1 MMEPLNTPVFV
12 RAYVA
17 PKDWEPKA
25 FIPAGHDTDFTS
37 DWSLT
42 FDTETTVDAAQSLRV
57 GFAQIR
63 KAGELVREFVFFD
76 GDLSDQDIAVIL
88 DYADRHKLQ
97 AITIEAFRKKFLE
110 IGYRMNGAVIGFN
123 LPFDISRIALSHG
136 AAKTTMQGGFS
147 FRLSSWKSEPRVR
160 VKHLSAVAA
169 LIDFAKP
176 FKQLRGKG
184 SRNRDIDVPH
194 NSGCFIDVKTIAAA
208 LLSKRFKLETLAVFL
223 GTTPK
228 EQIEEHGGPITFQ
241 YLDYARGD
249 VQTTWECYQKLAG
262 IYRGFG
268 LSTPLH
274 RILSEASI
282 GKALLREMNIRPL
295 LVGGGHV

>member
-1 MMEPLNTPVFV
+1 MERLETPLYV
-12 RAYVA
+12 RAYME

-25 FIPAGHDTDFTS
+25 FIPAGHETDLTS

-42 FDTETTVDAAQSLRV
+42 FDTETTVDAAQSLRA

-63 KAGELVREFVFFD
+63 KAGILMSEFVFFD
-76 GDLSDQDIAVIL
+76 GHLSDQDIAVIL
-88 DYADRHKLQ
+88 DYAERHSLQ
-97 AITIEAFRKKFLE
+97 AMTIEAFRKKFIE
-110 IGYRMNGAVIGFN
+110 IGYQMNGAIIGFN

-136 AAKTTMQGGFS
+136 VARGALRGGFS
-147 FRLSSWKSEPRVR
+147 FQLSPWKSDPRVR

-169 LIDFAKP
+169 LIDFARP

-184 SRNRDIDVPH
+184 SRNRNVDVPH
-194 NSGCFIDVKTIAAA
+194 NRGCFIDVKTIAAA
-208 LLSKRFKLETLAVFL
+208 LLSKRFNLATLAECL
-223 GTTPK
+223 GATPK
-228 EQIEEHGGPITFQ
+228 EQTEEHGGPMTFQ

-249 VQTTWECYQKLAG
+249 VQTTWECYERLAN
-262 IYRGFG
+262 IYQGFG

-295 LVGGGHV
+295 LVGRGHA

>member
-1 MMEPLNTPVFV
+1 MEPLNTPIFV
-12 RAYVA
+12 RAYME

-25 FIPAGHDTDFTS
+25 FQVAGYEADLTS

-42 FDTETTVDAAQSLRV
+42 FDNETTTDPAQSLRV
-57 GFAQIR
+57 GFAQIH
-63 KAGELVREFVFFD
+63 KAGELVSELVFFD
-76 GDLSDQDIAVIL
+76 ENLSDADISVIL
-88 DYADRHKLQ
+88 DYADTKNLQ
-97 AITIEAFRKKFLE
+97 AITIEAFRKKFIE

-136 AAKTTMQGGFS
+136 AAKGTMQGGFS
-147 FRLSSWKSEPRVR
+147 FRLSPWKSEPRVR

-184 SRNRDIDVPH
+184 SRNRDVDVPH

-223 GTTPK
+223 GATPK
-228 EQIEEHGGPITFQ
+228 EQTEAHGGPITFQ

-249 VQTTWECYQKLAG
+249 VQTTWECYQKLAD

-268 LSTPLH
+268 LSTPLR

>member
-1 MMEPLNTPVFV
+1 ME
-12 RAYVA
+12 

-25 FIPAGHDTDFTS
+25 FIPAGQEMDLTS

-63 KAGELVREFVFFD
+63 KAGALINEIAFFD
-76 GDLSDQDIAVIL
+76 GHLSDQDIAVIL
-88 DYADRHKLQ
+88 DYAERHSLQ
-97 AITIEAFRKKFLE
+97 AMTIEAFRKKFIE
-110 IGYRMNGAVIGFN
+110 IGYRMNGAIIGFN

-136 AAKTTMQGGFS
+136 VARGALRGGFS
-147 FRLSSWKSEPRVR
+147 FRLSPWKSEPRIR

-184 SRNRDIDVPH
+184 SRNRDVDVPH
-194 NSGCFIDVKTIAAA
+194 NRGCFIDVKTIAAA
-208 LLSKRFKLETLAVFL
+208 LLSKRFSLKTLAEFL
-223 GTTPK
+223 KVTEK
-228 EQIEEHGGPITFQ
+228 EETQEHGGPITTA
-241 YLDYARGD
+241 YLDYARCD
-249 VQTTWECYQKLAG
+249 VQTTWECYEKLAKM
-262 IYRGFG
+262 YRDFG

-295 LVGGGHV
+295 LTGGENV

>member
-1 MMEPLNTPVFV
+1 MERLETPLFIRAYMEP
-12 RAYVA
+12 
-17 PKDWEPKA
+17 KGWEPKA
-25 FIPAGHDTDFTS
+25 FNPAGYEVALTS

-42 FDTETTVDAAQSLRV
+42 FDTETTVEAAQSLRV

-63 KAGELVREFVFFD
+63 KAGVLVKELVFFD
-76 GDLSDQDIAVIL
+76 KTLDDHDIAVVL
-88 DYADRHKLQ
+88 DYADSAGIQ
-97 AITIEAFRKKFLE
+97 AITVEALRRKLID
-110 IGYRMNGAVIGFN
+110 IGYRMNGAIIGFN

-136 AAKTTMQGGFS
+136 VARGALRGGFS
-147 FRLSSWKSEPRVR
+147 FRLSPWKSEPRIR

-184 SRNRDIDVPH
+184 SRNRDVDVPH
-194 NSGCFIDVKTIAAA
+194 NRGSFIDVKTIAAA
-208 LLSKRFKLETLAVFL
+208 LLSKRFKLATLAEFL
-223 GTTPK
+223 GATPK
-228 EQIEEHGGPITFQ
+228 EQTEEHGGPMTFQ

-249 VQTTWECYQKLAG
+249 VQTTWECYEKLSK
-262 IYRGFG
+262 IYQGFG

-295 LVGGGHV
+295 LAGGENV

>member
-1 MMEPLNTPVFV
+1 MEHLQTPLYV
-12 RAYVA
+12 RAYME
-17 PKDWEPKA
+17 PKDWQPKA
-25 FIPAGHDTDFTS
+25 FNPAGYEADLTS

-42 FDTETTVDAAQSLRV
+42 FDTETTTDPAQSLRV

-63 KAGELVREFVFFD
+63 KAGELVKEIAFFD
-76 GDLSDQDIAVIL
+76 GNLSDTDLSVIL
-88 DYADRHKLQ
+88 DYADGHNLQ
-97 AITIEAFRKKFLE
+97 AMTIEAFRKKFIE
-110 IGYRMNGAVIGFN
+110 IGYRMNGAIIGFN

-136 AAKTTMQGGFS
+136 VARGALRGGFS
-147 FRLSSWKSEPRVR
+147 FQFSPWKSEPRVR
-160 VKHLSAVAA
+160 IKHLSAVAA

-184 SRNRDIDVPH
+184 SRNRDVDVPH
-194 NSGCFIDVKTIAAA
+194 NRGCFIDVKTIAAA
-208 LLSKRFKLETLAVFL
+208 LLSKRFKLATLAEFL
-223 GTTPK
+223 KVTEKRET
-228 EQIEEHGGPITFQ
+228 EEHGGPITSD

-249 VQTTWECYQKLAG
+249 VQTTWECYEKLAKT
-262 IYRGFG
+262 YQGFG